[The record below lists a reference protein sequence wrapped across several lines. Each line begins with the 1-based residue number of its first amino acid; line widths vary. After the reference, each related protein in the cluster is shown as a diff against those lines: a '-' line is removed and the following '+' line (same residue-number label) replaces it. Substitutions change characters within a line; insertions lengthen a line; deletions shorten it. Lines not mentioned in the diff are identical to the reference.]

1 MYNILELKDKDLDEL
16 QSIAREMS
24 LESTSFSNKDELVYA
39 ILDQQ
44 AINMAEKR
52 NAVKESQVASKRS
65 EKSFT
70 KAPDT
75 DLSESKPEKPA
86 RGRKPKVKEPE
97 EAIPAVTDNAV
108 VEDTPVEPVVK
119 PRRVR
124 FTHPALTDQVEITYP
139 ESTVPVESAV
149 AEPEKKKRFLPNK
162 KSLRRPSRED
172 AAPRYRN

>member
-86 RGRKPKVKEPE
+86 RGRKP
-97 EAIPAVTDNAV
+97 
-108 VEDTPVEPVVK
+108 
-119 PRRVR
+119 
-124 FTHPALTDQVEITYP
+124 
-139 ESTVPVESAV
+139 
-149 AEPEKKKRFLPNK
+149 
-162 KSLRRPSRED
+162 
-172 AAPRYRN
+172 